1 MRKIIIFSLF
11 ILFLILSFALLI
23 KKVYQEKIEN
33 DFLGESITY
42 DVKFSRLSL
51 GKAKFTYLMKDNL
64 DGKPVN
70 VITFETRVGR
80 FTDQERIYCDPN
92 NFLPLRVERNVSTW
106 PTPEKITENYDQDNF
121 TVAITKLKGN
131 KKEESLI
138 KKGGKIHNAILLPY
152 HLRHNPKLNVG
163 WTFIAELPTQQF
175 KIELIAI
182 EDVNVPAGTFKCYHF
197 TSVPK
202 KFEIWVTTDER
213 RIPVKIKG
221 MGNFGYIL
229 VMKEYKR

>member
-1 MRKIIIFSLF
+1 M
-11 ILFLILSFALLI
+11 
-23 KKVYQEKIEN
+23 
-33 DFLGESITY
+33 
-42 DVKFSRLSL
+42 
-51 GKAKFTYLMKDNL
+51 
-64 DGKPVN
+64 
-70 VITFETRVGR
+70 
-80 FTDQERIYCDPN
+80 
-92 NFLPLRVERNVSTW
+92 
-106 PTPEKITENYDQDNF
+106 
-121 TVAITKLKGN
+121 
-131 KKEESLI
+131 
-138 KKGGKIHNAILLPY
+138 
-152 HLRHNPKLNVG
+152 G